1 MVSFP
6 RPIGDDRS
14 MSRARIRQR
23 VAVLFVV
30 GAVTLAGCGG
40 DDPTP
45 PLDTEVEIANPA
57 AVFCIEQGGRVEIV
71 ENDAG
76 QQGICVL
83 PDGTRI
89 DEWEYYRSNATTVP

>member
-6 RPIGDDRS
+6 PPIGDDRS

-23 VAVLFVV
+23 GPLSSSWV
-30 GAVTLAGCGG
+30 VTLAGCGG
-40 DDPTP
+40 DDPSP
-45 PLDTEVEIANPA
+45 PLDTDVEIANPA

-83 PDGTRI
+83 PDGTRV
-89 DEWEYYRSNATTVP
+89 DEWEFYRSNATTVP